1 MPTVAATETTSTGG
15 PSYVPYWVIT
25 PAVTVHVVPAC
36 RQVPPVMLSETDP
49 AVMWI
54 VAGPAHSTSTTP
66 FAPGCRPWL
75 QEVLELW
82 LPEPPL
88 LPPGLPAG
96 LPVGAPVAA
105 AVPGWL
111 VATVLPEP
119 PPPVLADPLLLPMEP
134 HPAMVST
141 TAESSVALETAV
153 VVRDI

>member
-1 MPTVAATETTSTGG
+1 M
-15 PSYVPYWVIT
+15 PYWVIT

-54 VAGPAHSTSTTP
+54 VAGPSHSTSTTP
-66 FAPGCRPWL
+66 FPPGCRPWL
-75 QEVLELW
+75 QEVPEIW

-88 LPPGLPAG
+88 LPSALLA
-96 LPVGAPVAA
+96 GAPTAT

-111 VATVLPEP
+111 VAMALPEPLPSADAVAGP
-119 PPPVLADPLLLPMEP
+119 PPPVLADPLLLPMGP
-134 HPAMVST
+134 HPAMFSA
-141 TAESSVALETAV
+141 TAASSVAMETTV